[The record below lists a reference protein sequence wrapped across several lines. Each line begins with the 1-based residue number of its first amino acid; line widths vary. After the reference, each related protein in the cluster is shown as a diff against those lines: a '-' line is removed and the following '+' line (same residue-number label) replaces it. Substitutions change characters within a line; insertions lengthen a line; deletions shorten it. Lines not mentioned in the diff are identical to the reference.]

1 MKFLLS
7 SLLLCMLPFISQAQ
21 VSKSLHQIL
30 TVEEDDPQTIVLKLE
45 ANNIKLLKTK
55 GTRVLIVGVAEISDN
70 NMRLLDFLI
79 TQGRY
84 RLELSSSG
92 NGRVTVESL
101 PRKELKI
108 KEKTYGEAL
117 SYKIFIPEK
126 IGTVI
131 LNDKVVTLE
140 D

>member
-7 SLLLCMLPFISQAQ
+7 SLLLCMLPFISQSQ

-30 TVEEDDPQTIVLKLE
+30 TVEEDNPQTMVLKLE
-45 ANNIKLLKTK
+45 ANDIKLLKTK
-55 GTRVLIVGVAEISDN
+55 GTRILVVGVAEISDN

-84 RLELSSSG
+84 RLELSNSG

-117 SYKIFIPEK
+117 SYKIFIPEE
-126 IGTVI
+126 IGTII